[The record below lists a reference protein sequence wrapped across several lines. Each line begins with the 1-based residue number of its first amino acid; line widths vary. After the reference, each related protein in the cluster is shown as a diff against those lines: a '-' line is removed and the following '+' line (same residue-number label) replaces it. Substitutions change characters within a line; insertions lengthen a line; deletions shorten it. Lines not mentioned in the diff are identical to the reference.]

1 MSNQPGDGNR
11 DGGRPL
17 RRGQSG
23 SWSKRI
29 PAGGRRPGA
38 GSQPARGGPIGLKR
52 VEAQGNE
59 FEFVHPN
66 AVEET
71 RLDYEEGIELW
82 KEGDFESARDAL
94 RFALSACQYN
104 LWVHV
109 ALGQIA
115 LVESRD
121 PALARGHFGY
131 AFELAERALPR
142 GFSGRL
148 SRERPNNRPF
158 YEALDGLIDCLEAL
172 GRQGDSARLRALRD
186 RLLAGRTRG

>member
-1 MSNQPGDGNR
+1 MSNQPGNGNR
-11 DGGRPL
+11 DGGRSL
-17 RRGQSG
+17 GRGDSA
-23 SWSKRI
+23 SRSKRTS
-29 PAGGRRPGA
+29 AGGRRPKA

-52 VEAQGNE
+52 VGAQGND
-59 FEFVHPN
+59 FELVHPH

-71 RLDYEEGIELW
+71 RLDYEEGIELR

-142 GFSGRL
+142 SFSGRL
-148 SRERPNNRPF
+148 PRERPNNRPF
-158 YEALDGLIDCLEAL
+158 YEALDGLIECLEAL
-172 GRQGDSARLRALRD
+172 GRQGDSAGLRALRD
-186 RLLAGRTRG
+186 RLLAGRA